1 LEKNPTTEPGPHI
14 EAQKKLESGDG
25 RPGKLFSLRL
35 GALWALGQKA
45 KQEPEFRFYALYGR
59 IYRKDTLAE
68 AWKRVRA
75 NQGAPGVDGVTF
87 DQIEHSSA
95 GVDGFLE
102 EIHESLKGKQYCPQ
116 AVKRVWIP
124 KPDGRKR
131 PLGIPTI
138 RDRVVQAATLLIVE
152 PIFEAGFEDCSY
164 GYRPGRS
171 AQQALTEIRG
181 YMNAGYPAVYD
192 ADLKGYFDS
201 IPHPQWMAC
210 LPARIADRSV
220 LRLIRMWL
228 QSPPPEGTPGET
240 GQARGRAKGEPK
252 QERDATGRNHIA
264 AAGKRVPALVRPGIP
279 ARTGAVD
286 GSQTGALCR

>member
-1 LEKNPTTEPGPHI
+1 MEKNPTTEPGPHI

-25 RPGKLFSLRL
+25 RTGKLFSLRQK
-35 GALWALGQKA
+35 LGQKA
-45 KQEPEFRFYALYGR
+45 KQEPEFRFYALYDR

-68 AWKRVRA
+68 AWRRVRA
-75 NQGAPGVDGVTF
+75 NQGAPGVDGVTL
-87 DQIEHSSA
+87 DQIEHSCA

-102 EIHESLKGKQYCPQ
+102 EIHESLKGKQYHPQ

-152 PIFEAGFEDCSY
+152 PIFEADCEDCSY

-181 YMNAGYPAVYD
+181 YMKAGCQAVYD

-201 IPHPQWMAC
+201 IPHPQLMAC
-210 LPARIADRSV
+210 LQARIADRSV
-220 LRLIRMWL
+220 LRLILMWL
-228 QSPPPEGTPGET
+228 QTPPPEGTPG
-240 GQARGRAKGEPK
+240 
-252 QERDATGRNHIA
+252 ATG
-264 AAGKRVPALVRPGIP
+264 
-279 ARTGAVD
+279 
-286 GSQTGALCR
+286 

>member
-1 LEKNPTTEPGPHI
+1 MDEHPITEPGTHI
-14 EAQKKLESGDG
+14 EAQKELESGDG
-25 RPGKLFSLRL
+25 RPGKLFSLRQK
-35 GALWALGQKA
+35 LGQKA
-45 KQEPEFRFYALYGR
+45 KQEPGFRFYAWYDR

-95 GVDGFLE
+95 GVDGLLE
-102 EIHESLKGKQYCPQ
+102 EMHESLKGKPYRPQ

-138 RDRVVQAATLLIVE
+138 RDRVAQMATLLMVE
-152 PIFEAGFEDCSY
+152 PIFEADFEDCSY

-171 AQQALTEIRG
+171 AQQALQEIRG
-181 YMNAGYPAVYD
+181 YMNVGYQAVYD

-201 IPHPQWMAC
+201 IPHPQLRAC
-210 LPARIADRSV
+210 LQVRIAERSV

-228 QSPPPEGTPGET
+228 EAPVVERAEK
-240 GQARGRAKGEPK
+240 RGGEPK
-252 QERDATGRNHIA
+252 VSRSKKGTPQGGIVSPLLSDYAPPVKSGFPRGLSVRQIA
-264 AAGKRVPALVRPGIP
+264 P
-279 ARTGAVD
+279 TH
-286 GSQTGALCR
+286 S